1 MDINLKLQH
10 TTVFMAFISNSL
22 ESMEVSSLASVGFS
36 SNLLRMLYETP
47 HQGASFIICGTGDEV
62 KKMSGKKKNQ
72 RPIEIRGHER
82 LKGYSSTAQL
92 FCMSDKGL

>member
-36 SNLLRMLYETP
+36 LNLLRMLYKTP
-47 HQGASFIICGTGDEV
+47 HQGASFIIRGTGDEV
-62 KKMSGKKKNQ
+62 TVRKKKPKANRSQ
-72 RPIEIRGHER
+72 R
-82 LKGYSSTAQL
+82 S
-92 FCMSDKGL
+92 